1 MTKVLDGT
9 LAKVVAAYDNE
20 LGNSRWGGD
29 MVTSRG
35 KWLVEGTVDPHCLR
49 VVLECLLACHY
60 VACDNAREP
69 TMGQRQVVTVPQ
81 IRTNEA
87 GPSDPRRATA
97 LLNVLIEAIQEHAAS
112 ITYVFSISRFFR
124 ISSGPPTQTS
134 TAQPYFGCHPEEPL
148 TNPKCGLLSWVQRGG
163 EWPHC
168 ACWSKAIRMIRL
180 RPSSQQLKH
189 RMFARRPN
197 NLTK

>member
-124 ISSGPPTQTS
+124 ISPGPPTQVSESKVTS
-134 TAQPYFGCHPEEPL
+134 SGEFPPGGLAGPPVARGEKIHRRQRAPQVIARL
-148 TNPKCGLLSWVQRGG
+148 TS
-163 EWPHC
+163 
-168 ACWSKAIRMIRL
+168 
-180 RPSSQQLKH
+180 
-189 RMFARRPN
+189 
-197 NLTK
+197 